1 MSDIS
6 VLKKEGL
13 KGSAWNFLNMAV
25 NQTRNFIV
33 SLVLARLLMPSDFG
47 LISMAL
53 VLNTILDSIVDFGL
67 GNAVIRKEKI
77 TETELSTVFWINILL
92 GGFCTL
98 TVFLSAPLFE
108 YFFEMPQLGN
118 IVRITSFSFLISSFG
133 TLQTALFQKKL
144 NFKAP
149 FIAKLISGLI
159 SGIGGII
166 LALLDFGVWALVF
179 SNTAGWLFN
188 STILWIISSWH
199 PKMLFQ
205 PSQVKELW
213 NFGWKMTLTTI
224 INRVFRQL
232 DTFII
237 GKLYSAASLGLFNR
251 AKSLNNLVIECSF
264 SAIRS
269 TMLPTFSKLQNDVE
283 LLRNSIIKLIHV
295 ISFLTFL
302 FAGIMYMCADDLIII
317 LYGNK
322 WEGAIEIFKILGLF
336 SITIC
341 LPVVYDAIIS
351 VVNRMSL
358 YLWIGIIRNMILLI
372 AIPFG
377 IIYGF
382 HAYIWSVS
390 IASGINLIPY
400 FFAANTC
407 IQLPVASQIY
417 TIVRYVAPFIFAILL
432 WQIIDYSSRNHFID
446 IFLKSIYFL
455 CTYVGYNMWAKNN
468 GYVICQTL
476 IKNTVAKNK
485 K

>member
-1 MSDIS
+1 
-6 VLKKEGL
+6 
-13 KGSAWNFLNMAV
+13 
-25 NQTRNFIV
+25 
-33 SLVLARLLMPSDFG
+33 
-47 LISMAL
+47 
-53 VLNTILDSIVDFGL
+53 
-67 GNAVIRKEKI
+67 
-77 TETELSTVFWINILL
+77 
-92 GGFCTL
+92 
-98 TVFLSAPLFE
+98 
-108 YFFEMPQLGN
+108 
-118 IVRITSFSFLISSFG
+118 
-133 TLQTALFQKKL
+133 
-144 NFKAP
+144 
-149 FIAKLISGLI
+149 
-159 SGIGGII
+159 
-166 LALLDFGVWALVF
+166 
-179 SNTAGWLFN
+179 
-188 STILWIISSWH
+188 
-199 PKMLFQ
+199 
-205 PSQVKELW
+205 
-213 NFGWKMTLTTI
+213 MTLTTI

-302 FAGIMYMCADDLIII
+302 FAGLMYMCADDLIII

-382 HAYIWSVS
+382 SCLYMEC
-390 IASGINLIPY
+390 IN
-400 FFAANTC
+400 C
-407 IQLPVASQIY
+407 I
-417 TIVRYVAPFIFAILL
+417 
-432 WQIIDYSSRNHFID
+432 RN
-446 IFLKSIYFL
+446 
-455 CTYVGYNMWAKNN
+455 
-468 GYVICQTL
+468 
-476 IKNTVAKNK
+476 
-485 K
+485 